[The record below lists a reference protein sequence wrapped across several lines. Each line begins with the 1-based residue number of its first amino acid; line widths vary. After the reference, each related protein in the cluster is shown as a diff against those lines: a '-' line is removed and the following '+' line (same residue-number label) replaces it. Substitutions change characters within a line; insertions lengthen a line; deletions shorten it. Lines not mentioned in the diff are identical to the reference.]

1 MDTPYMQERLDEGF
15 APVVF
20 DPATGEETYLGVMKY
35 QNHSWDR
42 AAGSFVMDIANDTL
56 AGEIYIIKFNLT
68 QNAAVSPGVAGMS
81 IETSGIVADPSVPGA
96 GVVRLDDDDLRPLKV
111 EPIMFN
117 VTTISQAT
125 RNPQPATLNTQHST
139 LLNTQHSTL
148 NTQHSTHSTL
158 NSIPSPPI
166 PLDPNP

>member
-20 DPATGEETYLGVMKY
+20 DPATGEETYLGIMKY

-42 AAGSFVMDIANDTL
+42 AAGSFVMDITNDTL

-96 GVVRLDDDDLRPLKV
+96 GVVRLDDNDLRPLKV

-117 VTTISQAT
+117 VTTISQVQ
-125 RNPQPATLNTQHST
+125 QPAT
-139 LLNTQHSTL
+139 LNTQHSTL
-148 NTQHSTHSTL
+148 NTQHSTLNTQHSTL
-158 NSIPSPPI
+158 NTTPTPPT
-166 PLDPNP
+166 PLNPNP